1 MENMMNPYSGSNF
14 DDFLKEEGIYED
26 VVARASKRLL
36 VMQIEDAMREQG
48 VTKTALAE
56 RMHTSRS
63 QVERL
68 LDPDNTAV
76 TLDALVRLAEAIGKQ
91 LQWELA

>member
-1 MENMMNPYSGSNF
+1 MNPYSGTNF

-26 VVARASKRLL
+26 VIAKASKRLL

-48 VTKTALAE
+48 VSKAALAE

-68 LDPDNTAV
+68 LDPDNTSV

>member
-1 MENMMNPYSGSNF
+1 MMNPYSGSNF